1 MRNAD
6 YHPGISMHK
15 LPVGAGAAGFIFAV
29 GMVLVFLLK
38 LPVLWGFLIPALI
51 VGAVVALFLHNL
63 HRAGSRKH
71 LTIIRLH

>member
-29 GMVLVFLLK
+29 GMTLVFLLK
-38 LPVLWGFLIPALI
+38 LPALWGFLVPAVM
-51 VGAVVALFLHNL
+51 VGALVALFLHRA
-63 HRAGSRKH
+63 HRSGSRKR
-71 LTIIRLH
+71 LTIIHLH

>member
-15 LPVGAGAAGFIFAV
+15 LPVAAGAAGFIFAV
-29 GMVLVFLLK
+29 GMILVFLLK
-38 LPVLWGFLIPALI
+38 LPVLLGFLVPALI
-51 VGAVVALFLHNL
+51 VGGLVALFLHGV
-63 HRAGSRKH
+63 HRSGAGKG

>member
-38 LPVLWGFLIPALI
+38 LPALWGFLVPAVI
-51 VGAVVALFLHNL
+51 VGALVALFLQGA
-63 HRAGSRKH
+63 HRSGARKR